1 MQRLVLGSLAAGIAM
16 WLVGFIFWSPLLSWI
31 PLAAIPDGN
40 AALVQQVMAA
50 QLGPVGSG
58 TYAIPSATT
67 TAGTVLQANGPVA
80 IVHFTNHGFPAL
92 DSMSLIWGMVLSIA
106 CAFAGALA
114 MNMVALDLGYGE
126 RIRLVAFLAIAVAGY
141 ADLSQPVFNHAPWGF
156 FVFLFVSHVVT
167 WIAGGAVLA
176 RILPY
181 PDEGPAEYD

>member
-31 PLAAIPDGN
+31 PLAAIPD
-40 AALVQQVMAA
+40 ADAQMVQQALAA
-50 QLGPVGSG
+50 KLGPLGTG

-80 IVHFTNHGFPAL
+80 IVHFTNRGFPAL
-92 DSMSLIWGMVLSIA
+92 DSFSLIWGLVLAIG
-106 CAFAGALA
+106 CAFAGGLA
-114 MNMVALDLGYGE
+114 MRMVAGGLGFGE
-126 RIRLVAFLAIAVAGY
+126 RIRLVALLAVGVAGY

-167 WIAGGAVLA
+167 WVAAGAVLA
-176 RILPY
+176 RILEY
-181 PDEGPAEYD
+181 PDMGPEYD